1 MPDQDDRDLLTLCG
15 EVVDAVR
22 GALDG
27 FNDWLAPGE
36 RPGQYG
42 LDLAADEAALRILD
56 KAGLGVLSEESGLRR
71 PNENLIA
78 VIDPVDGST
87 NASRGIPW
95 FACSIC
101 VLDSDGPRVSL
112 VANLA
117 SGIRYWAVRGEG
129 SWKDGVRLAPSGC
142 TDVGKALVALSGY
155 PRKRMGWSQYRAFGA
170 AALDLCAVAEGMID
184 GYAVVGRSSLGSW
197 DYLGGMLVCTEA
209 GAAVGEIDGLDLVT
223 TEHEAR
229 RAIVAGA
236 TVSLRDQL
244 IEKAIETRPGN
255 GHDGSD

>member
-1 MPDQDDRDLLTLCG
+1 MPQQDDRDLLTLCG

-27 FNDWLAPGE
+27 VTDWSAYGN
-36 RPGQYG
+36 RPGQYAI
-42 LDLAADEAALRILD
+42 DLVADEAALKILD
-56 KAGLGVLSEESGLRR
+56 RAGLGVLSEESGLRR
-71 PNENLIA
+71 PDEPLIA

-101 VLDSDGPRVSL
+101 VLDAGRPRVSL

-117 SGIRYWAVRGEG
+117 SGIRYTAVSGEG
-129 SWKDGVRLAPSGC
+129 SWKDGVPLSPSGC
-142 TDVGKALVALSGY
+142 TDVGSALVALSGY
-155 PRKRMGWSQYRAFGA
+155 PRQRMGWSQYRAFGA
-170 AALDLCAVAEGMID
+170 AALDLCGVAEGMFD
-184 GYAVVGRSSLGSW
+184 AYAVVGRSSLGSW

-209 GAAVGEIDGLDLVT
+209 GAEVGEVDGLELIT
-223 TEHEAR
+223 TEHAGR
-229 RAIVAGA
+229 RAIVAAA

-244 IEKAIETRPGN
+244 IEKVIETRPGS
-255 GHDGSD
+255 GHDGND